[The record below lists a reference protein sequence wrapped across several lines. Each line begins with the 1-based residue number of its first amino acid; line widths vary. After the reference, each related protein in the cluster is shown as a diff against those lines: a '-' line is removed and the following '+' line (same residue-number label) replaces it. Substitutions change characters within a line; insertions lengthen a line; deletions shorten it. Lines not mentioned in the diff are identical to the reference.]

1 MFVYADNAATTRVLP
16 KVLEAMLP
24 YFTEQYGNPS
34 STYPLG
40 QEASRALIGSRETI
54 AGLLGCRP
62 GEITFTS
69 GGSEADNQILRTA
82 ATWGKKHGRTHLISS
97 TIEHHAILHTLEA
110 LQAEGFTVTLL
121 PVNREGQVEPAAR
134 NRP

>member
-62 GEITFTS
+62 GP
-69 GGSEADNQILRTA
+69 GAHPPDP
-82 ATWGKKHGRTHLISS
+82 
-97 TIEHHAILHTLEA
+97 
-110 LQAEGFTVTLL
+110 EGYGHRL
-121 PVNREGQVEPAAR
+121 PFRF
-134 NRP
+134 RP

>member
-82 ATWGKKHGRTHLISS
+82 ATWGKKQGRTHLISS
-97 TIEHHAILHTLEA
+97 AIEIGRAH
-110 LQAEGFTVTLL
+110 V
-121 PVNREGQVEPAAR
+121 
-134 NRP
+134 